1 LFLKRRRLL
10 AGLRIKYQNFVLFCD
25 FLTNFVSSLVTVDE
39 SKVNYV
45 NLEINLEINVEIL
58 LFEIVSTP
66 SFKILLKF
74 PNEKGVK
81 QDKNLA
87 NFH

>member
-1 LFLKRRRLL
+1 
-10 AGLRIKYQNFVLFCD
+10 LFCD
-25 FLTNFVSSLVTVDE
+25 FLPNFVSSLVTVDE

-45 NLEINLEINVEIL
+45 NLEINLEIL

>member
-1 LFLKRRRLL
+1 
-10 AGLRIKYQNFVLFCD
+10 
-25 FLTNFVSSLVTVDE
+25 LVTVDE

-45 NLEINLEINVEIL
+45 NLEINLEIL
-58 LFEIVSTP
+58 LFEIVFMP
-66 SFKILLKF
+66 SFEILLKF
-74 PNEKGVK
+74 SNEKGVK

>member
-1 LFLKRRRLL
+1 MSCSAIFYL
-10 AGLRIKYQNFVLFCD
+10 ISYTVLI
-25 FLTNFVSSLVTVDE
+25 SSLVTVDE

-45 NLEINLEINVEIL
+45 NLEINLEIL
-58 LFEIVSTP
+58 LFEIVSMP
-66 SFKILLKF
+66 SFEILLKF
-74 PNEKGVK
+74 SNEKGVK